1 VLKRRHHLLLYRS
14 IVVGGTFTD
23 AVGSQIT
30 ARRDW

>member
-1 VLKRRHHLLLYRS
+1 MLNRQHHRLLYRS
-14 IVVGGTFTD
+14 IVVGGTLTD